1 MMARADAI
9 AAREVPAWRLYL
21 LRAMYLL
28 VVVGLGTLVWPQFFN
43 RTHPWAY
50 ADGIIA
56 CMLVAFSLLSLLGL
70 RYPLQMLPILLWEL
84 VWKAVWL
91 GVIALP
97 LWRSGQVDEATAANT
112 FACSLVILVAV
123 AIPWRFVFDHYVRKQ
138 GDRWSVAQ

>member
-1 MMARADAI
+1 MMSRTTDFTP
-9 AAREVPAWRLYL
+9 RRVPTWRLYL

-28 VVVGLGTLVWPQFFN
+28 VVVGLGMLVWPQFFH
-43 RTHPWAY
+43 RAHPWAY

-112 FACSLVILVAV
+112 FACSLVILVV
-123 AIPWRFVFDHYVRKQ
+123 IAIPWRFVFDHYVRQQ
-138 GDRWSVAQ
+138 GDRWSAAQ

>member
-1 MMARADAI
+1 MMARVDAA
-9 AAREVPAWRLYL
+9 AAREVPAGRLDL

-28 VVVGLGTLVWPQFFN
+28 VVVGLGSLVWPQFFH

-50 ADGIIA
+50 ADGIVA
-56 CMLVAFSLLSLLGL
+56 CMLVAFSALSLLGL

-97 LWRSGQVDEATAANT
+97 LWRSGQVDEATSANT
-112 FACSLVILVAV
+112 FACSFVILVV
-123 AIPWRFVFDHYVRKQ
+123 IAIPWRFVFDHYVRKQ
-138 GDRWSVAQ
+138 GDRWSAAR

>member
-1 MMARADAI
+1 MINHGNTQAPPD
-9 AAREVPAWRLYL
+9 VPTWRLYL

-28 VVVGLGTLVWPQFFN
+28 VAIGLGSLIWPQFFN

-56 CMLVAFSLLSLLGL
+56 CMLLAFSALSLLGL

-84 VWKAVWL
+84 VWKTVWL

-97 LWRSGQVDEATAANT
+97 LWRSGQVDEVTSANT
-112 FACSLVILVAV
+112 FACSLVILVAI
-123 AIPWRFVFDHYVRKQ
+123 AIPWRFVFDHYVRKK
-138 GDRWSVAQ
+138 GERWSAAQ

>member
-1 MMARADAI
+1 MMARANAV
-9 AAREVPAWRLYL
+9 AARDVPAWRLYL

-91 GVIALP
+91 GVIAWP
-97 LWRSGQVDEATAANT
+97 LWRGGQVDAATAANT
-112 FACSLVILVAV
+112 FACSLVILVV
-123 AIPWRFVFDHYVRKQ
+123 IAIPWRFVFDHYVRQ
-138 GDRWSVAQ
+138 RGDRWSLAR

>member
-1 MMARADAI
+1 MNRGNVSAP
-9 AAREVPAWRLYL
+9 REVPTWRLYL

-28 VVVGLGTLVWPQFFN
+28 VVVGLGTLVGPQFFH
-43 RTHPWAY
+43 RTQPWAY

-91 GVIALP
+91 GVIAWP
-97 LWRSGQVDEATAANT
+97 LWRSGRMDEASSANA
-112 FACSLVILVAV
+112 FACSLVILVV
-123 AIPWRFVFDHYVRKQ
+123 IAIPWRFVFDHYVRKQ
-138 GDRWSVAQ
+138 GDRWSAAQ

>member
-1 MMARADAI
+1 MMRRADVL
-9 AAREVPAWRLYL
+9 AAREVPMWRLYL

-28 VVVGLGTLVWPQFFN
+28 VVVGLGSLIWPQFFH

-56 CMLVAFSLLSLLGL
+56 CMLVAFSTLSLLGL

-112 FACSLVILVAV
+112 FACSFVILVV
-123 AIPWRFVFDHYVRKQ
+123 IAIPWRFVFDHYVRKQ
-138 GDRWSVAQ
+138 GERWSATR

>member
-1 MMARADAI
+1 MMARVDAV
-9 AAREVPAWRLYL
+9 AAREVPTWRLYL

-28 VVVGLGTLVWPQFFN
+28 VVVGLGMLVWPQFFH

-112 FACSLVILVAV
+112 FACSLVILVV
-123 AIPWRFVFDHYVRKQ
+123 IAIPWRFVFDHYVRKQ

>member
-1 MMARADAI
+1 MMARADVL
-9 AAREVPAWRLYL
+9 AARDVPTWRLYL

-28 VVVGLGTLVWPQFFN
+28 VVVGLGSLIWPQFFH
-43 RTHPWAY
+43 RTQPWAY

-56 CMLVAFSLLSLLGL
+56 CMLVAFSALSLLGL

-91 GVIALP
+91 GVIAWP

-112 FACSLVILVAV
+112 FACSFVILVV
-123 AIPWRFVFDHYVRKQ
+123 IAIPWRFVFEHYVRKQ
-138 GDRWSVAQ
+138 GDRWSAAR

>member
-1 MMARADAI
+1 MMGRPDALARPD
-9 AAREVPAWRLYL
+9 VPTWRLYL

-28 VVVGLGTLVWPQFFN
+28 IVVGLGSMVWPEFFN
-43 RTHPWAY
+43 RTHAWAP
-50 ADGIIA
+50 ADGIVA

-97 LWRSGQVDEATAANT
+97 LWRSGQVDEATSANT
-112 FACSLVILVAV
+112 FACSFVILVV
-123 AIPWRFVFDHYVRKQ
+123 IAIPWRFVFDHYVRKQ
-138 GDRWSVAQ
+138 GDRWSVAR

>member
-1 MMARADAI
+1 MMSRDNAL
-9 AAREVPAWRLYL
+9 VPPGVPTWRLYL

-28 VVVGLGTLVWPQFFN
+28 VVVGLGMLVWPQFFN

-91 GVIALP
+91 GVIAWP
-97 LWRSGQVDEATAANT
+97 LWRSGQMDAASSANA
-112 FACSLVILVAV
+112 FACSLVILVV
-123 AIPWRFVFDHYVRKQ
+123 IAIPWRFVFDHYVRKQ
-138 GDRWSVAQ
+138 GDRWSAAR

>member
-1 MMARADAI
+1 MMARVDAV
-9 AAREVPAWRLYL
+9 AAREVPTWRLYL

-28 VVVGLGTLVWPQFFN
+28 VVVGLGMLVSPQFFH

-112 FACSLVILVAV
+112 FACSLVILVV
-123 AIPWRFVFDHYVRKQ
+123 IAIPWRFVFDHYVRKQ
-138 GDRWSVAQ
+138 GARWNIAQ

>member
-1 MMARADAI
+1 MMARADTFAP
-9 AAREVPAWRLYL
+9 RSVPAWRLYL

-28 VVVGLGTLVWPQFFN
+28 VVGGLGMLVWPQFFH
-43 RTHPWAY
+43 RTQPWAY

-56 CMLVAFSLLSLLGL
+56 CMLLAFSVLSLVGL

-97 LWRSGQVDEATAANT
+97 LWRSGQVDAATAANT
-112 FACSLVILVAV
+112 FACALVVLVAI

-138 GDRWSVAQ
+138 GDRWSLAR

>member
-1 MMARADAI
+1 MMSRTTDFTP
-9 AAREVPAWRLYL
+9 RRVPTWRLYL

-28 VVVGLGTLVWPQFFN
+28 VVVGLGMLVWPQFFH

-112 FACSLVILVAV
+112 FACSLVILVV
-123 AIPWRFVFDHYVRKQ
+123 IAIPWRFVFDHYVRQQ
-138 GDRWSVAQ
+138 GDRWSAAQ

>member
-1 MMARADAI
+1 MMSRSNALTPRD
-9 AAREVPAWRLYL
+9 VPTWRLYL

-28 VVVGLGTLVWPQFFN
+28 VVVGLGSLIWPQFFN

-56 CMLVAFSLLSLLGL
+56 CMLVAFSVLSLLGL

-84 VWKAVWL
+84 VWKTIWL

-97 LWRSGQVDEATAANT
+97 MWRSGQVDEATSANT
-112 FACSLVILVAV
+112 FACSFVVLVAI

-138 GDRWSVAQ
+138 GERWSAAQ

>member
-1 MMARADAI
+1 
-9 AAREVPAWRLYL
+9 V
-21 LRAMYLL
+21 
-28 VVVGLGTLVWPQFFN
+28 VVVGLGMLVWPQFFH
-43 RTHPWAY
+43 RTQPWAY

-56 CMLVAFSLLSLLGL
+56 CMLLAFSVLSLVGL

-97 LWRSGQVDEATAANT
+97 LWRSGQVDAATASNT
-112 FACSLVILVAV
+112 FACALVVLVAI

-138 GDRWSVAQ
+138 GDRWSLAR

>member
-1 MMARADAI
+1 MMKRADVL
-9 AAREVPAWRLYL
+9 AAREVPTWRLYL

-28 VVVGLGTLVWPQFFN
+28 VVMGLGSLVWPQFFH
-43 RTHPWAY
+43 RTQPWAY

-56 CMLVAFSLLSLLGL
+56 CMLLAFSLLSLLGL

-97 LWRSGQVDEATAANT
+97 LWRAGQVDEATAANT
-112 FACSLVILVAV
+112 FACSFVILVV
-123 AIPWRFVFDHYVRKQ
+123 IAIPWRFVFDHYVRKQ
-138 GDRWSVAQ
+138 GDRWSAAQ